1 MGDGF
6 SGEAEAL
13 AKIRLVAF
21 DLDGTLVRRD
31 GTCSLFT
38 RRVIRRAIGSGVH
51 VILATGRTLRTPLRL
66 SRYLG
71 LKEPLICSNGAH
83 VVSGPPRTDWQF
95 IPIPPDVLPG
105 LIGILR
111 EAGVPFECH
120 VKGKAKVERRFAG
133 WLRSGRWSLRRAAL
147 QLLGARLST
156 ASQVIDDGTSEDLA
170 GQTVKL
176 VVSAS
181 KGMAREVAAQC
192 SSAFPGRVRCVT
204 TVTTY
209 GDALLEIM
217 DSSVNKGH
225 ALALVAERLGVPMEE
240 CAAVGDGDNDV
251 EMLES
256 CAVGVAVAN
265 ASPRLS
271 LAADRFTLSCDQD
284 GAARFLAEVID
295 ARERSRLEGK
305 P

>member
-1 MGDGF
+1 MGQRF
-6 SGEAEAL
+6 SDEAEAL
-13 AKIRLVAF
+13 ARIRLVAF

-38 RRVIRRAIGSGVH
+38 RRVVRRARKSGVH
-51 VILATGRTLRTPLRL
+51 VILATGRTLGAPARL

-83 VVSGPPRTDWQF
+83 VVSGPPRADWQF

-105 LIGILR
+105 LVGIIR

-120 VKGKAKVERRFAG
+120 VKGKAKVERRFLG
-133 WLRSGRWSLRRAAL
+133 SLRSGRWSLRRAAL
-147 QLLGARLST
+147 GLLGARLST
-156 ASQVIDDGTSEDLA
+156 SAQVIEDGSSEKLA
-170 GQTVKL
+170 GQAVKL

-181 KGMAREVAAQC
+181 KGVAREVASEC

-217 DSSVNKGH
+217 DSSVNKGQ

-251 EMLES
+251 EMLQS
-256 CAVGVAVAN
+256 CRVGVAVAN

-271 LAADRFTLSCDQD
+271 LAADRFTVSCDQD

-295 ARERSRLEGK
+295 ALERSSPRGRS
-305 P
+305 